1 MGTSESKS
9 PRGKMPP
16 RLTGPAS
23 FHARNNK
30 RALDV
35 LSDADADNVAASE
48 DDAFIL
54 ADAANED
61 ASPPPPPRPQKAKKT
76 KRPAAHKGRGGKNQ
90 RGRVN
95 SRSSSSSSS
104 SGGRGGSSSIVTLP
118 SVVTCLMDPTLP
130 RPWEGSGPG
139 ADRRGRGNRINFF
152 ARSGRIRRLVAQ
164 RDVQRRKWRQ
174 RMVRGILVQTALK
187 PLDVRNIVASF
198 VGDYTYQ
205 ERSEMWQMYP
215 NEVNVAGI
223 EVTPVTF
230 WARLFRA
237 MYPNEVDCLRSTSSI
252 GEFKGSGISKGSGFR
267 GFG

>member
-35 LSDADADNVAASE
+35 LSDVDADNVAASE

-95 SRSSSSSSS
+95 SRSSSSSS
-104 SGGRGGSSSIVTLP
+104 GGRGGSSSIVTLP
-118 SVVTCLMDPTLP
+118 SVMECLYDPTLP
-130 RPWEGSGPG
+130 RHWEGPVG
-139 ADRRGRGNRINFF
+139 ASDRRGRRGQGN
-152 ARSGRIRRLVAQ
+152 RIRRLVAQ
-164 RDVQRRKWRQ
+164 RDVKRRKWRQ

-198 VGDYTYQ
+198 VGDYTFQ
-205 ERSEMWQMYP
+205 ERLHLME
-215 NEVNVAGI
+215 ERKGTA
-223 EVTPVTF
+223 TPTRPSTF
-230 WARLFRA
+230 YVPSVSFC
-237 MYPNEVDCLRSTSSI
+237 EH
-252 GEFKGSGISKGSGFR
+252 
-267 GFG
+267 